1 MCRMMRLG
9 ETPAPT
15 GTEWGGA
22 MITWIAVG
30 IVFVIGGY
38 AHYASLDGRVVLILC
53 IVILTLALV
62 ADWFVDQP
70 ARFDF

>member
-1 MCRMMRLG
+1 MMQLG
-9 ETPAPT
+9 ETPAT
-15 GTEWGGA
+15 RKGSGGA

-38 AHYASLDGRVVLILC
+38 AHYASLDGRFVLIAC
-53 IVILTLALV
+53 IVILTLALI